1 MARIGRGEKNVK
13 KAKSKLNKNLVL
25 DAPEWVGGEV
35 GRRVFGDY
43 WIFGCVVG
51 AGVALFKK
59 NVPLFNRGKFIFFK
73 QREIICASLS

>member
-13 KAKSKLNKNLVL
+13 NAKSKLKKNLVL

-43 WIFGCVVG
+43 WIFG
-51 AGVALFKK
+51 
-59 NVPLFNRGKFIFFK
+59 
-73 QREIICASLS
+73 